1 MRAARGAHAR
11 LAVGPSAIAGVPH
24 VIGVVTDAGEVLP
37 ADLVVHAMGGS
48 TSTG

>member
-1 MRAARGAHAR
+1 
-11 LAVGPSAIAGVPH
+11 